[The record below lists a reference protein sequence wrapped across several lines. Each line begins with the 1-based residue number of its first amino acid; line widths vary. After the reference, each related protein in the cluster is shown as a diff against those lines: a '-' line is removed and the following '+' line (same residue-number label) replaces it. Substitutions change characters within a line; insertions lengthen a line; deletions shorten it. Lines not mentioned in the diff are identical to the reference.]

1 MPKKLRVIIAD
12 DEKSSRDIIENY
24 VTKYCQNIEIV
35 ARAKDAR
42 EAIELINTHTPD
54 LVFLDVEM
62 PFGNAFDVLEQT
74 EDVDYQ
80 TIFITA
86 YSDYAIK
93 ALNYSAA
100 YYILKPISIDEL
112 VAAVEKVR
120 AVQEDD
126 NLAQLK
132 KVLKLNLGNDGIQ
145 RIVLPNQQGFEI
157 VHADDI
163 IRISGSGNYSDLYL
177 KSGEKKTVSKILK
190 YFENLQENTN
200 FVRIHKSHIINTD
213 HISAYKKGRGG
224 SVVLSN
230 GNEVEVSVSMK
241 GELMKVLGL

>member
-1 MPKKLRVIIAD
+1 MPKTLRVIIAD

-100 YYILKPISIDEL
+100 YYILKPIRVGSRGPT
-112 VAAVEKVR
+112 VR

>member
-1 MPKKLRVIIAD
+1 MSNILRVIIAD
-12 DEKSSRDIIENY
+12 DEKSSRDLIENY
-24 VTKYCQNIEIV
+24 ATRYCKDLEIV
-35 ARAKDAR
+35 ARAEDAR
-42 EAIELINTHTPD
+42 QAVQLINEHKPD

-74 EDVDYQ
+74 QEIDYH

-100 YYILKPISIDEL
+100 YYILKPISIEEL
-112 VAAVEKVR
+112 VSAVEKVR
-120 AVQEDD
+120 EISQED
-126 NLAQLK
+126 NFSELK
-132 KVLKLNLGNDGIQ
+132 KVLQQNLGTEGIQ

-157 VHADDI
+157 VNSDDI

-177 KSGEKKTVSKILK
+177 KSGGKKTVSKTLK
-190 YFENLQENTN
+190 YFDNLEENSN

-224 SVVLSN
+224 SLIMSD
-230 GNEVEVSVSMK
+230 GNEVEVAASKKS
-241 GELMKVLGL
+241 ELMKILGL

>member
-100 YYILKPISIDEL
+100 YY
-112 VAAVEKVR
+112 
-120 AVQEDD
+120 
-126 NLAQLK
+126 
-132 KVLKLNLGNDGIQ
+132 
-145 RIVLPNQQGFEI
+145 
-157 VHADDI
+157 
-163 IRISGSGNYSDLYL
+163 
-177 KSGEKKTVSKILK
+177 
-190 YFENLQENTN
+190 
-200 FVRIHKSHIINTD
+200 
-213 HISAYKKGRGG
+213 
-224 SVVLSN
+224 
-230 GNEVEVSVSMK
+230 
-241 GELMKVLGL
+241 

>member
-1 MPKKLRVIIAD
+1 MSDILRVIIAD
-12 DEKSSRDIIENY
+12 DEKSSRDLIENY
-24 VTKYCQNIEIV
+24 TTRYCKDLEIV
-35 ARAKDAR
+35 ARAEDAR
-42 EAIELINTHTPD
+42 QAVQLINEHKPD

-74 EDVDYQ
+74 QEVDYH

-100 YYILKPISIDEL
+100 YYILKPISIEEL
-112 VAAVEKVR
+112 VSAVEKVR
-120 AVQEDD
+120 EINQES
-126 NLAQLK
+126 NFSELK
-132 KVLKLNLGNDGIQ
+132 KVLQQNLGNEGIQ
-145 RIVLPNQQGFEI
+145 RIVLPNQSGFEI
-157 VHADDI
+157 VNSDDI

-177 KSGEKKTVSKILK
+177 KSGGKKTVSKILK
-190 YFENLQENTN
+190 YFDNLEENSN

-224 SVVLSN
+224 SLIMSD
-230 GNEVEVSVSMK
+230 GNEVEVAASK
-241 GELMKVLGL
+241 KTELMKILGL